1 MAEAVDIKKQIID
14 DMLETLKEQVSRY
27 KSLIN
32 SNDVTLDQLKDFDNQ
47 ISEIYDTL
55 QKVSNTQLTLL
66 VSEIE
71 DYKTQF
77 QTKLSEFENILN
89 NIDVSNITL
98 NLTPE
103 QIESLKGDK
112 GQDGQS
118 FTFDMF
124 TPEQLESLKGEKGD
138 KGEDGQSFTFDMF
151 SPEQLQSLKGDKGDR
166 GQDGLITVDSMTEQQ
181 KQEIANLVNVSSSST
196 SSSNIT
202 LYNVVPSLADYYS
215 FVHLKTNL
223 KFNSSLLLNLKYFR
237 KSTSSG
243 LNIDIMITFLEQ
255 VLFSKISYINSFN
268 YDVYL
273 SEDGYFCIA
282 FLHDHNSYN
291 DYIAL
296 TNYDGSRIEII
307 EALYSNTNATK
318 FGTYSNAGYV
328 E

>member
-1 MAEAVDIKKQIID
+1 MTLPVEISNILLESLKTQAEKYQELISSNLSHSERKEFDSELKQLHELLAQ
-14 DMLETLKEQVSRY
+14 MT
-27 KSLIN
+27 N
-32 SNDVTLDQLKDFDNQ
+32 SQTVFTFN
-47 ISEIYDTL
+47 
-55 QKVSNTQLTLL
+55 
-66 VSEIE
+66 EIE
-71 DYKTQF
+71 SLKTQF

-118 FTFDMF
+118 FTFGMF

-151 SPEQLQSLKGDKGDR
+151 SPQQLQSLKGDKGDR
-166 GQDGLITVDSMTEQQ
+166 GEDGLITVDSMTEQQ

-196 SSSNIT
+196 SSSHIT

-237 KSTSSG
+237 KSTSLG